1 MGPTESML
9 ISTSV
14 IWFFWRRQ
22 KPCCCALHFINHVF
36 MWTRSGHLTAQ
47 TWAFAVA
54 RRAPACLFSRTDL
67 RGAVQHAS
75 NYFWL
80 FSFARVRLA
89 LPALLEGGFPL
100 SLPPPPGPAVGR
112 GGDQRSA
119 SPSTPFP
126 RVAGGS
132 GDPPGLTPPVQGVGP
147 LSAAAGSEAQNL
159 QLRWGHPAGLSPPP
173 HSQAARGIYRSEMR
187 SVQKRHPPPPT
198 ENTDCLR
205 GKKNK
210 RPHILTKKT
219 RAVHVQAIKKL
230 KDLCDS
236 CARGTAKHTQPPA
249 VHRGSACLGPFSS
262 SCCCVTPRPGPA
274 LYCWPN

>member
-89 LPALLEGGFPL
+89 LPALLEGGFPP
-100 SLPPPPGPAVGR
+100 SLPPPPARLWDAGGINALLRPAPPFPGWRGAPGTPRGSPHRCRGSVPFRQLQGAKPKISSC
-112 GGDQRSA
+112 GGD
-119 SPSTPFP
+119 T
-126 RVAGGS
+126 
-132 GDPPGLTPPVQGVGP
+132 
-147 LSAAAGSEAQNL
+147 
-159 QLRWGHPAGLSPPP
+159 QLGCPPPP

-187 SVQKRHPPPPT
+187 SVQKRHPPPPP

-205 GKKNK
+205 GKKK
-210 RPHILTKKT
+210 
-219 RAVHVQAIKKL
+219 
-230 KDLCDS
+230 
-236 CARGTAKHTQPPA
+236 
-249 VHRGSACLGPFSS
+249 
-262 SCCCVTPRPGPA
+262 
-274 LYCWPN
+274 

>member
-80 FSFARVRLA
+80 FSFAQVSLA
-89 LPALLEGGFPL
+89 LPALLEGGFP
-100 SLPPPPGPAVGR
+100 
-112 GGDQRSA
+112 
-119 SPSTPFP
+119 
-126 RVAGGS
+126 
-132 GDPPGLTPPVQGVGP
+132 PPGL
-147 LSAAAGSEAQNL
+147 AAG
-159 QLRWGHPAGLSPPP
+159 R
-173 HSQAARGIYRSEMR
+173 RGISALLCPA
-187 SVQKRHPPPPT
+187 PPSPGQRGALGTPRAPPASGWRFSFS
-198 ENTDCLR
+198 NCR
-205 GKKNK
+205 VWSPK
-210 RPHILTKKT
+210 
-219 RAVHVQAIKKL
+219 
-230 KDLCDS
+230 
-236 CARGTAKHTQPPA
+236 PPA
-249 VHRGSACLGPFSS
+249 VVAAPSQAVISP
-262 SCCCVTPRPGPA
+262 
-274 LYCWPN
+274 